1 MWSLVQIPV
10 GFQALPARLA
20 AGTEKILATEF
31 TVGTEK
37 GFSTEFTVSTE
48 KSLATEFTEYTEVG
62 KLVGRPPVLPS
73 VVSVSSVT
81 KSSFF
86 PESSFATEFT
96 EGTEIRIKGL
106 IVLNSMPGLVCEIP
120 LISLFKIPV

>member
-73 VVSVSSVT
+73 VISVPSVARR
-81 KSSFF
+81 FF
-86 PESSFATEFT
+86 LERSLATEFT
-96 EGTEIRIKGL
+96 ENTE
-106 IVLNSMPGLVCEIP
+106 EE
-120 LISLFKIPV
+120 